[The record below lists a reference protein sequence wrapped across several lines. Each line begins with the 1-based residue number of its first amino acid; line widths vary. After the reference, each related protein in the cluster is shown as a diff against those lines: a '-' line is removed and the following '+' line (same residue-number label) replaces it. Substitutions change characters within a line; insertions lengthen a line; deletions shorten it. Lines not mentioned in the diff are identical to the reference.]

1 MNWVE
6 TFKQMK
12 AGLSLEKAVREEI
25 EQALAKYP
33 FFAMARMMVAK
44 VATKEGDHRAQ
55 GLRFLASLYAPHR
68 QYYAFFMGDRVRPI
82 VSPPPRM
89 GGQEVQTPREPSS
102 KQEGTP
108 SSSDEPG
115 PADPMPFAPEYL
127 PKLQGKLKAKI
138 YLYRGLSERLRQ
150 AIRLPPLVAEPP
162 QESLESVAPPP
173 GDIPASQTL
182 GETRPSEPL
191 SPPLRPEEMPQF
203 SPSKETQDPSVD
215 LPTLPLPLPT
225 ETSESPPPAK
235 LSPLLLTLQFELPE
249 KPPQPPFP
257 DKEPPPEVSPI
268 PPSAPEALTAPGESA
283 LSSSA
288 ASESVVSEAQTP
300 SPSEAA
306 ESTPPKA
313 GLVEPISAFTK
324 PYVPLENPD
333 APVAPSAASGSVVSE
348 AQTPSPSEAAE
359 STPPETG
366 LVEPISAFT
375 KPYVPLENPD
385 APVAPSA
392 ASGSVVSESQT
403 PSPSEAAESTPPETG
418 LVEPISAFTKPY
430 VPLENPDAPVAP
442 SAASGSVVSEAQ
454 TPSPSEA
461 AESTPPKAGLVEP
474 ISAFTKPYVPLENP
488 DAPVAPSKA
497 RSTHEESG
505 GEPTSSIAPELFQSE
520 HPIRLILLPEFDPE
534 RSVHLSVPEPA
545 PLEEP
550 PPSPSSEVSQ
560 PISPPAESLSAEPSA
575 LSASKSLSPA
585 WQSFLSEIEKPLAQV
600 AQETFPHAPHTLERL
615 RQAFIRYLLEARKE
629 RRLPQEPPPPSTA
642 IEEVLRLLETFQPK
656 GPEAVSAPPLI
667 GVPESEPPV
676 SPPPIYTETMARLCW
691 SQGDLP
697 LAIEIYEKLKA
708 KFPEKASYYQA
719 QIERIQRGERP

>member
-44 VATKEGDHRAQ
+44 VATKEGDPRAQ

-182 GETRPSEPL
+182 EETRPSEPL
-191 SPPLRPEEMPQF
+191 SPPLRSEEMPRLP
-203 SPSKETQDPSVD
+203 PSDEETAPQTQSLSAD

-225 ETSESPPPAK
+225 EIPESPPPAK
-235 LSPLLLTLQFELPE
+235 LSPLLLTLQFELLE

-268 PPSAPEALTAPGESA
+268 PPSAPEALTAPEESV

-288 ASESVVSEAQTP
+288 ASE
-300 SPSEAA
+300 
-306 ESTPPKA
+306 
-313 GLVEPISAFTK
+313 
-324 PYVPLENPD
+324 
-333 APVAPSAASGSVVSE
+333 SVVSE

-392 ASGSVVSESQT
+392 GSESVVSEAQT
-403 PSPSEAAESTPPETG
+403 SSPSEAAESTPPERG
-418 LVEPISAFTKPY
+418 HVEPISAFTKPY

-454 TPSPSEA
+454 TPLPSEA
-461 AESTPPKAGLVEP
+461 VESTPPERGHVEP

-497 RSTHEESG
+497 GSTHEESG

-520 HPIRLILLPEFDPE
+520 HPIRLIVLPDFDPE
-534 RSVHLSVPEPA
+534 GSVHLSVPEPA

-550 PPSPSSEVSQ
+550 PPSPSSEVSK

-600 AQETFPHAPHTLERL
+600 AQEAFPHAPHTLERL

-691 SQGDLP
+691 GQGDLP

-708 KFPEKASYYQA
+708 KFPEKAAYYQA

>member
-12 AGLSLEKAVREEI
+12 AGLSLEKAVRQEI
-25 EQALAKYP
+25 EQVLAKYP

-44 VATKEGDHRAQ
+44 VATKEGDPRAQ

-108 SSSDEPG
+108 SNSDEPG
-115 PADPMPFAPEYL
+115 PADPMPFATEYL

-191 SPPLRPEEMPQF
+191 SPPLRPEEMPRLP
-203 SPSKETQDPSVD
+203 PSDEETAPQTQSLSAD

-249 KPPQPPFP
+249 KPPQSPFP
-257 DKEPPPEVSPI
+257 DKEPPTEVSSI
-268 PPSAPEALTAPGESA
+268 PPSAPEALTAPGESV

-288 ASESVVSEAQTP
+288 ASESVVSEAQ
-300 SPSEAA
+300 
-306 ESTPPKA
+306 
-313 GLVEPISAFTK
+313 I
-324 PYVPLENPD
+324 
-333 APVAPSAASGSVVSE
+333 
-348 AQTPSPSEAAE
+348 PSPSEAAE

-392 ASGSVVSESQT
+392 ASESVVSEGET
-403 PSPSEAAESTPPETG
+403 PSPSEAGESTPPE
-418 LVEPISAFTKPY
+418 S
-430 VPLENPDAPVAP
+430 
-442 SAASGSVVSEAQ
+442 
-454 TPSPSEA
+454 
-461 AESTPPKAGLVEP
+461 GLVEP

-497 RSTHEESG
+497 RATLEDEESTS
-505 GEPTSSIAPELFQSE
+505 GEPTSSAARELFQSE
-520 HPIRLILLPEFDPE
+520 HPIRLILLPDFDPE
-534 RSVHLSVPEPA
+534 GSVHLSVPEPA

-550 PPSPSSEVSQ
+550 SPSPSSEVSK

-600 AQETFPHAPHTLERL
+600 AQEAFPHAPHTLERL

-656 GPEAVSAPPLI
+656 GPEAASAPPLI

-708 KFPEKASYYQA
+708 KFPEKAAYYQA

>member
-1 MNWVE
+1 
-6 TFKQMK
+6 MK

-44 VATKEGDHRAQ
+44 VATKEGDPRAQ

-150 AIRLPPLVAEPP
+150 AIRLPPLVAEPLH
-162 QESLESVAPPP
+162 ESLESVAPPP

-182 GETRPSEPL
+182 GETRLSAPL
-191 SPPLRPEEMPQF
+191 SPPLRPEEMPRLP
-203 SPSKETQDPSVD
+203 PSDEETAPQTQSLSAD

-225 ETSESPPPAK
+225 EIPESPPPSK

-249 KPPQPPFP
+249 KPPQTPFS
-257 DKEPPPEVSPI
+257 DKEPPTEVSPI
-268 PPSAPEALTAPGESA
+268 PPSAPEALTAPGESV

-288 ASESVVSEAQTP
+288 GSESVVSEAQAP

-313 GLVEPISAFTK
+313 GWVEPISAFTK

-348 AQTPSPSEAAE
+348 AQTPSPSE
-359 STPPETG
+359 
-366 LVEPISAFT
+366 V
-375 KPYVPLENPD
+375 
-385 APVAPSA
+385 
-392 ASGSVVSESQT
+392 
-403 PSPSEAAESTPPETG
+403 
-418 LVEPISAFTKPY
+418 
-430 VPLENPDAPVAP
+430 
-442 SAASGSVVSEAQ
+442 
-454 TPSPSEA
+454 
-461 AESTPPKAGLVEP
+461 AESTPPKAGWVEP

-497 RSTHEESG
+497 RATLEDEESTG
-505 GEPTSSIAPELFQSE
+505 GEPTSSVARELFQSE

-534 RSVHLSVPEPA
+534 GSVHLSVPEPA

-550 PPSPSSEVSQ
+550 PPSPSSEVSK

-600 AQETFPHAPHTLERL
+600 AQEAFPHAPQTLERL

-656 GPEAVSAPPLI
+656 GPEAVSAPLLI

-708 KFPEKASYYQA
+708 KFPEKAAYYQA

>member
-1 MNWVE
+1 
-6 TFKQMK
+6 MK

-44 VATKEGDHRAQ
+44 VATKEGDPRAQ

-182 GETRPSEPL
+182 EETRPSEPL
-191 SPPLRPEEMPQF
+191 SPPLRSEEMPRLP
-203 SPSKETQDPSVD
+203 PSDEETAPQTQSLSAD

-225 ETSESPPPAK
+225 EIPESPPPAK
-235 LSPLLLTLQFELPE
+235 LSPLLLTLQFELLE

-268 PPSAPEALTAPGESA
+268 PPSAPEALTAPEESV

-300 SPSEAA
+300 SPSEAGESTPPETGLVEPISAFTKPYVPLENPDAPVAPSAGSESVVSEAQTSSPSEAA
-306 ESTPPKA
+306 ESTPPER
-313 GLVEPISAFTK
+313 GHVEPISAFTK

-348 AQTPSPSEAAE
+348 AQTPLPSEAVE
-359 STPPETG
+359 STPPERG
-366 LVEPISAFT
+366 H
-375 KPYVPLENPD
+375 
-385 APVAPSA
+385 
-392 ASGSVVSESQT
+392 
-403 PSPSEAAESTPPETG
+403 
-418 LVEPISAFTKPY
+418 
-430 VPLENPDAPVAP
+430 
-442 SAASGSVVSEAQ
+442 
-454 TPSPSEA
+454 
-461 AESTPPKAGLVEP
+461 VEP

-497 RSTHEESG
+497 GSTHEESG

-520 HPIRLILLPEFDPE
+520 HPIRLIVLPDFDPE
-534 RSVHLSVPEPA
+534 GSVHLSVPEPA

-550 PPSPSSEVSQ
+550 PPSPSSEVSK

-600 AQETFPHAPHTLERL
+600 AQEAFPHAPHTLERL

-691 SQGDLP
+691 GQGDLP

-708 KFPEKASYYQA
+708 KFPEKAAYYQA

>member
-1 MNWVE
+1 
-6 TFKQMK
+6 MK

-44 VATKEGDHRAQ
+44 VATKEGDPRAQ

-162 QESLESVAPPP
+162 QESLESVVPPS

-182 GETRPSEPL
+182 RETRPSEPP
-191 SPPLRPEEMPQF
+191 SPPLRSEEMPRLP
-203 SPSKETQDPSVD
+203 PSDEETAPQTQSLSAD

-225 ETSESPPPAK
+225 EIPESPPPAK

-249 KPPQPPFP
+249 KSPQPPFP
-257 DKEPPPEVSPI
+257 HKEPPPEVSPI
-268 PPSAPEALTAPGESA
+268 PPSTLEALTAPGGSV

-333 APVAPSAASGSVVSE
+333 APVAPSAG
-348 AQTPSPSEAAE
+348 
-359 STPPETG
+359 
-366 LVEPISAFT
+366 
-375 KPYVPLENPD
+375 
-385 APVAPSA
+385 
-392 ASGSVVSESQT
+392 
-403 PSPSEAAESTPPETG
+403 
-418 LVEPISAFTKPY
+418 
-430 VPLENPDAPVAP
+430 
-442 SAASGSVVSEAQ
+442 SGSVVSEAQ

-488 DAPVAPSKA
+488 DAPVAPSAASGSMVSESQAPSPSEAGGSTPPETGLVEPISAFTKPYVPLENPDAPVAPSKA
-497 RSTHEESG
+497 RSTHEESE

-520 HPIRLILLPEFDPE
+520 NPIRLIVPPDFDPGG
-534 RSVHLSVPEPA
+534 SVHLSVPEPA

-550 PPSPSSEVSQ
+550 PPSPSSEVSK

-600 AQETFPHAPHTLERL
+600 AQEAFPHAPQTLERL

-691 SQGDLP
+691 GQGDLP

-708 KFPEKASYYQA
+708 KFPEKAAYYQA

>member
-44 VATKEGDHRAQ
+44 VATKEGDPRAQ

-182 GETRPSEPL
+182 EETRPSEPL
-191 SPPLRPEEMPQF
+191 SPPLRSEEMPRLP
-203 SPSKETQDPSVD
+203 PSDEETAPQTQSLSAD

-225 ETSESPPPAK
+225 EIPESPPPAK
-235 LSPLLLTLQFELPE
+235 LSPLLLTLQFELLE

-268 PPSAPEALTAPGESA
+268 PPSAPEALTAPEESV

-300 SPSEAA
+300 SPSEA
-306 ESTPPKA
+306 
-313 GLVEPISAFTK
+313 G
-324 PYVPLENPD
+324 
-333 APVAPSAASGSVVSE
+333 
-348 AQTPSPSEAAE
+348 E

-385 APVAPSA
+385 APVAPS
-392 ASGSVVSESQT
+392 
-403 PSPSEAAESTPPETG
+403 
-418 LVEPISAFTKPY
+418 
-430 VPLENPDAPVAP
+430 
-442 SAASGSVVSEAQ
+442 
-454 TPSPSEA
+454 
-461 AESTPPKAGLVEP
+461 KAG
-474 ISAFTKPYVPLENP
+474 
-488 DAPVAPSKA
+488 
-497 RSTHEESG
+497 STHEESG

-520 HPIRLILLPEFDPE
+520 HPIRLIVLPDFDPE
-534 RSVHLSVPEPA
+534 GSVHLSVPEPA

-550 PPSPSSEVSQ
+550 PPSPSSEVSK

-600 AQETFPHAPHTLERL
+600 AQEAFPHAPHTLERL

-691 SQGDLP
+691 GQGDLP

-708 KFPEKASYYQA
+708 KFPEKAAYYQA

>member
-44 VATKEGDHRAQ
+44 VATKEGDPRAP

-89 GGQEVQTPREPSS
+89 GGQEVQTSREPSS

-108 SSSDEPG
+108 SSSEEPG

-127 PKLQGKLKAKI
+127 PKLQGKLKAKV

-162 QESLESVAPPP
+162 QESLESVVPSPEDTP
-173 GDIPASQTL
+173 VTQIVE
-182 GETRPSEPL
+182 ETRPSEPPL
-191 SPPLRPEEMPQF
+191 PPLRSEEMPRLP
-203 SPSKETQDPSVD
+203 PSDEETAPQTQSLSAD

-225 ETSESPPPAK
+225 EIPESPPSAK

-249 KPPQPPFP
+249 KPPQPPSP
-257 DKEPPPEVSPI
+257 DKEPPIEVSPI
-268 PPSAPEALTAPGESA
+268 SPSAPEALTAPAEPV

-288 ASESVVSEAQTP
+288 GSEAVVSSEAQT
-300 SPSEAA
+300 SSSSEAV
-306 ESTPPKA
+306 ESTPPEK

-333 APVAPSAASGSVVSE
+333 APVTLSGASGSVVSE
-348 AQTPSPSEAAE
+348 AQTPSSSEAKE
-359 STPPETG
+359 ST
-366 LVEPISAFT
+366 S
-375 KPYVPLENPD
+375 
-385 APVAPSA
+385 
-392 ASGSVVSESQT
+392 
-403 PSPSEAAESTPPETG
+403 
-418 LVEPISAFTKPY
+418 
-430 VPLENPDAPVAP
+430 
-442 SAASGSVVSEAQ
+442 
-454 TPSPSEA
+454 
-461 AESTPPKAGLVEP
+461 PKAGLVEP

-497 RSTHEESG
+497 RTAPEESG
-505 GEPTSSIAPELFQSE
+505 TKPTSSLSPELFQSE
-520 HPIRLILLPEFDPE
+520 YPIRLILLPDFDPE
-534 RSVHLSVPEPA
+534 GSVHLSVPEPA

-550 PPSPSSEVSQ
+550 PSSPSSAASK
-560 PISPPAESLSAEPSA
+560 PISPPAESVSVEPSA
-575 LSASKSLSPA
+575 FSASKRLSPS

-600 AQETFPHAPHTLERL
+600 AQEAFSQAPQTLEKL

-629 RRLPQEPPPPSTA
+629 RRLPQEPPPPSPSTA

-656 GPEAVSAPPLI
+656 GLEAASAPPI
-667 GVPESEPPV
+667 VGVPESEPPV

-708 KFPEKASYYQA
+708 KFPEKAAYYQA

>member
-1 MNWVE
+1 
-6 TFKQMK
+6 MK

-44 VATKEGDHRAQ
+44 VATKEGDPRAQ

-182 GETRPSEPL
+182 EETRPSEPL
-191 SPPLRPEEMPQF
+191 SPPLRSEEMPRLP
-203 SPSKETQDPSVD
+203 PSDEETAPQTQSLSAD

-225 ETSESPPPAK
+225 EIPESPPPAK
-235 LSPLLLTLQFELPE
+235 LSPLLLTLQFELLE

-268 PPSAPEALTAPGESA
+268 PPSAPEALTAPEESV

-288 ASESVVSEAQTP
+288 ASE
-300 SPSEAA
+300 
-306 ESTPPKA
+306 
-313 GLVEPISAFTK
+313 
-324 PYVPLENPD
+324 
-333 APVAPSAASGSVVSE
+333 SVVSE

-392 ASGSVVSESQT
+392 GSESVVSEAQT
-403 PSPSEAAESTPPETG
+403 SSPSEAAESTPPETG

-454 TPSPSEA
+454 TPLPSEA
-461 AESTPPKAGLVEP
+461 VESTPPERGHVEP

-497 RSTHEESG
+497 GSTHEESG

-520 HPIRLILLPEFDPE
+520 HPIRLIVLPDFDPE
-534 RSVHLSVPEPA
+534 GSVHLSVPEPA

-550 PPSPSSEVSQ
+550 PPSPSSEVSK

-600 AQETFPHAPHTLERL
+600 AQEAFPHAPHTLERL

-691 SQGDLP
+691 GQGDLP

-708 KFPEKASYYQA
+708 KFPEKAAYYQA

>member
-25 EQALAKYP
+25 EQVLAKYP

-162 QESLESVAPPP
+162 QESLESVVPPL

-182 GETRPSEPL
+182 GETRPSEPP
-191 SPPLRPEEMPQF
+191 SPPLRSEEMPRLP
-203 SPSKETQDPSVD
+203 PSDEETAPQTQSLSAD

-257 DKEPPPEVSPI
+257 DKEPPTEVSPI
-268 PPSAPEALTAPGESA
+268 PPSAPEALTAPGESV

-288 ASESVVSEAQTP
+288 ASESVVSEAQAP

-333 APVAPSAASGSVVSE
+333 APVAPSAGSESVISE
-348 AQTPSPSEAAE
+348 AQTPSPSEAGESTPPKAGLVEPISAFTKPYVPLENPEAPVAPSAGSESVVSEAQAPSPSEAGE

-375 KPYVPLENPD
+375 KPYVPLENP
-385 APVAPSA
+385 
-392 ASGSVVSESQT
+392 E
-403 PSPSEAAESTPPETG
+403 
-418 LVEPISAFTKPY
+418 
-430 VPLENPDAPVAP
+430 
-442 SAASGSVVSEAQ
+442 
-454 TPSPSEA
+454 
-461 AESTPPKAGLVEP
+461 
-474 ISAFTKPYVPLENP
+474 
-488 DAPVAPSKA
+488 APVAPSKA

-534 RSVHLSVPEPA
+534 GSVHLSVPEPA

-550 PPSPSSEVSQ
+550 PPSPSSEVSK

-600 AQETFPHAPHTLERL
+600 AQEAFPHAPHTLERL

-708 KFPEKASYYQA
+708 KFPEKAAYYQA

>member
-12 AGLSLEKAVREEI
+12 AGLSLEKAVQEEI

-162 QESLESVAPPP
+162 QESLESVVPPS

-182 GETRPSEPL
+182 GETRPSEPP
-191 SPPLRPEEMPQF
+191 SPPLRSEEMPRLP
-203 SPSKETQDPSVD
+203 PSDEETAPQTQSLSAD
-215 LPTLPLPLPT
+215 LPTLSLSLPT

-268 PPSAPEALTAPGESA
+268 PPSAPEALTAPEESV

-288 ASESVVSEAQTP
+288 ASESVVSEAQAP
-300 SPSEAA
+300 LPSEAA
-306 ESTPPKA
+306 ESTPPKS
-313 GLVEPISAFTK
+313 GLMEPISAFTK
-324 PYVPLENPD
+324 PYVPLENPE
-333 APVAPSAASGSVVSE
+333 APVAPSAGSESVVSE
-348 AQTPSPSEAAE
+348 AQAPSPSEAGE

-375 KPYVPLENPD
+375 KPYVPLENP
-385 APVAPSA
+385 
-392 ASGSVVSESQT
+392 E
-403 PSPSEAAESTPPETG
+403 
-418 LVEPISAFTKPY
+418 
-430 VPLENPDAPVAP
+430 
-442 SAASGSVVSEAQ
+442 
-454 TPSPSEA
+454 
-461 AESTPPKAGLVEP
+461 
-474 ISAFTKPYVPLENP
+474 
-488 DAPVAPSKA
+488 APVAPSKA

-505 GEPTSSIAPELFQSE
+505 GEPTSSVAPELFQSE

-534 RSVHLSVPEPA
+534 GSVHLSVPEPA

-550 PPSPSSEVSQ
+550 PPSPSSEVSK

-656 GPEAVSAPPLI
+656 SPEAVSAPPLI

-708 KFPEKASYYQA
+708 KFPEKAAYYQA

>member
-1 MNWVE
+1 
-6 TFKQMK
+6 MK

-25 EQALAKYP
+25 EQVLAKYP

-162 QESLESVAPPP
+162 QESLESVVPPS

-182 GETRPSEPL
+182 GETRPSEPP
-191 SPPLRPEEMPQF
+191 SPPLRSEEMPRLP
-203 SPSKETQDPSVD
+203 PSDEETAPQTQSLSAD
-215 LPTLPLPLPT
+215 LPTLSLSLPT

-268 PPSAPEALTAPGESA
+268 PPSAPEALTAPEESV

-288 ASESVVSEAQTP
+288 ASESVVSEAQAP
-300 SPSEAA
+300 LPSEAA
-306 ESTPPKA
+306 ESTPPKS
-313 GLVEPISAFTK
+313 GLMEPISAFTK
-324 PYVPLENPD
+324 PYVPLENPE
-333 APVAPSAASGSVVSE
+333 APVAPSAGSESVVSE
-348 AQTPSPSEAAE
+348 AQAPSPSEAGE

-375 KPYVPLENPD
+375 KPYVPLENP
-385 APVAPSA
+385 
-392 ASGSVVSESQT
+392 E
-403 PSPSEAAESTPPETG
+403 
-418 LVEPISAFTKPY
+418 
-430 VPLENPDAPVAP
+430 
-442 SAASGSVVSEAQ
+442 
-454 TPSPSEA
+454 
-461 AESTPPKAGLVEP
+461 
-474 ISAFTKPYVPLENP
+474 
-488 DAPVAPSKA
+488 APVAPSKA

-505 GEPTSSIAPELFQSE
+505 GEPTSSVAPELFQSE

-534 RSVHLSVPEPA
+534 GSVHLSVPEPA

-550 PPSPSSEVSQ
+550 PPSPSSEVSK

-708 KFPEKASYYQA
+708 KFPEKAAYYQA

>member
-44 VATKEGDHRAQ
+44 VATKEGDPRAQ

-182 GETRPSEPL
+182 EETRPSEPL
-191 SPPLRPEEMPQF
+191 SPPLRSEEMPRLP
-203 SPSKETQDPSVD
+203 PSDEETAPQTQSLSAD

-225 ETSESPPPAK
+225 EIPESPPPAK
-235 LSPLLLTLQFELPE
+235 LSPLLLTLQFELLE

-268 PPSAPEALTAPGESA
+268 PPSAPEALTAPEESV

-300 SPSEAA
+300 SPSEA
-306 ESTPPKA
+306 
-313 GLVEPISAFTK
+313 G
-324 PYVPLENPD
+324 
-333 APVAPSAASGSVVSE
+333 
-348 AQTPSPSEAAE
+348 
-359 STPPETG
+359 
-366 LVEPISAFT
+366 
-375 KPYVPLENPD
+375 
-385 APVAPSA
+385 
-392 ASGSVVSESQT
+392 
-403 PSPSEAAESTPPETG
+403 ESTPPETG

-454 TPSPSEA
+454 TPLPSEA
-461 AESTPPKAGLVEP
+461 VESTPPERGHVEP

-497 RSTHEESG
+497 GSTHEESG

-520 HPIRLILLPEFDPE
+520 HPIRLIVLPDFDPE
-534 RSVHLSVPEPA
+534 GSVHLSVPEPA

-550 PPSPSSEVSQ
+550 PPSPSSEVSK

-600 AQETFPHAPHTLERL
+600 AQEAFPHAPHTLERL

-691 SQGDLP
+691 GQGDLP

-708 KFPEKASYYQA
+708 KFPEKAAYYQA

>member
-44 VATKEGDHRAQ
+44 VATKEGDPRAQ

-182 GETRPSEPL
+182 EETRPSEPL
-191 SPPLRPEEMPQF
+191 SPPLRSEEMPRLP
-203 SPSKETQDPSVD
+203 PSDEETAPQTQSLSAD

-225 ETSESPPPAK
+225 EIPESPPPAK
-235 LSPLLLTLQFELPE
+235 LSPLLLTLQFELLE

-268 PPSAPEALTAPGESA
+268 PPSAPEALTAPEESV

-288 ASESVVSEAQTP
+288 ASE
-300 SPSEAA
+300 
-306 ESTPPKA
+306 
-313 GLVEPISAFTK
+313 
-324 PYVPLENPD
+324 
-333 APVAPSAASGSVVSE
+333 SVVSE

-392 ASGSVVSESQT
+392 ASGSVVSEAQT
-403 PSPSEAAESTPPETG
+403 PLPSEAVESTPPERG
-418 LVEPISAFTKPY
+418 H
-430 VPLENPDAPVAP
+430 
-442 SAASGSVVSEAQ
+442 
-454 TPSPSEA
+454 
-461 AESTPPKAGLVEP
+461 VEP

-497 RSTHEESG
+497 GSTHEESG

-520 HPIRLILLPEFDPE
+520 HPIRLIVLPDFDPE
-534 RSVHLSVPEPA
+534 GSVHLSVPEPA

-550 PPSPSSEVSQ
+550 PPSPSSEVSK

-600 AQETFPHAPHTLERL
+600 AQEAFPHAPHTLERL

-691 SQGDLP
+691 GQGDLP

-708 KFPEKASYYQA
+708 KFPEKAAYYQA

>member
-1 MNWVE
+1 
-6 TFKQMK
+6 MK

-44 VATKEGDHRAQ
+44 VATKEGDPRAQ

-182 GETRPSEPL
+182 EETRPSEPL
-191 SPPLRPEEMPQF
+191 SPPLRSEEMPRLP
-203 SPSKETQDPSVD
+203 PSDEETAPQTQSLSAD

-225 ETSESPPPAK
+225 EIPESPPPAK
-235 LSPLLLTLQFELPE
+235 LSPLLLTLQFELLE

-268 PPSAPEALTAPGESA
+268 PPSAPEALTAPEESV

-300 SPSEAA
+300 SPSEA
-306 ESTPPKA
+306 
-313 GLVEPISAFTK
+313 G
-324 PYVPLENPD
+324 
-333 APVAPSAASGSVVSE
+333 
-348 AQTPSPSEAAE
+348 E

-392 ASGSVVSESQT
+392 GSESVVSEAQT
-403 PSPSEAAESTPPETG
+403 SSPSEAAESTPPETG

-454 TPSPSEA
+454 TPLPSEA
-461 AESTPPKAGLVEP
+461 VESTPPERGHVEP

-497 RSTHEESG
+497 GSTHEESG

-520 HPIRLILLPEFDPE
+520 HPIRLIVLPDFDPE
-534 RSVHLSVPEPA
+534 GSVHLSVPEPA

-550 PPSPSSEVSQ
+550 PPSPSSEVSK

-600 AQETFPHAPHTLERL
+600 AQEAFPHAPHTLERL

-691 SQGDLP
+691 GQGDLP

-708 KFPEKASYYQA
+708 KFPEKAAYYQA

>member
-1 MNWVE
+1 
-6 TFKQMK
+6 MK

-25 EQALAKYP
+25 EQVLAKYP

-44 VATKEGDHRAQ
+44 VATKEGDPRAQ

-115 PADPMPFAPEYL
+115 PAGPMPFAPEYL

-162 QESLESVAPPP
+162 QESLESVAPSP

-182 GETRPSEPL
+182 RETRPSEPP

-203 SPSKETQDPSVD
+203 SPSKETQGPSSD

-225 ETSESPPPAK
+225 ENPESPPPAK

-249 KPPQPPFP
+249 KPPQTPFP
-257 DKEPPPEVSPI
+257 DKGPPPEVSPI
-268 PPSAPEALTAPGESA
+268 PPSAPEALTAPGESV

-288 ASESVVSEAQTP
+288 ASESVVLEAQTP

-306 ESTPPKA
+306 ESTPPER
-313 GLVEPISAFTK
+313 GHVEPISAFTK

-333 APVAPSAASGSVVSE
+333 APVAPSAGSASVVSE
-348 AQTPSPSEAAE
+348 AQTPSPSEAGE
-359 STPPETG
+359 STPPET
-366 LVEPISAFT
+366 
-375 KPYVPLENPD
+375 
-385 APVAPSA
+385 
-392 ASGSVVSESQT
+392 
-403 PSPSEAAESTPPETG
+403 
-418 LVEPISAFTKPY
+418 
-430 VPLENPDAPVAP
+430 
-442 SAASGSVVSEAQ
+442 
-454 TPSPSEA
+454 
-461 AESTPPKAGLVEP
+461 GLVEP

-505 GEPTSSIAPELFQSE
+505 GEPISSIAPELFQSE
-520 HPIRLILLPEFDPE
+520 HPIRLIVLPDFDPE
-534 RSVHLSVPEPA
+534 GSVHLSVPEPA

-550 PPSPSSEVSQ
+550 PPFPSSEVSK

-575 LSASKSLSPA
+575 PSASKSLSPA

-600 AQETFPHAPHTLERL
+600 AQEAFPDAPQTLDRL

-708 KFPEKASYYQA
+708 KFPEKAAYYQA

>member
-162 QESLESVAPPP
+162 ESLESVAPPL

-203 SPSKETQDPSVD
+203 SPSKETQDPSAD
-215 LPTLPLPLPT
+215 LPTLPLSLPT

-249 KPPQPPFP
+249 KPPQTPFP

-268 PPSAPEALTAPGESA
+268 SPSAPEALTAPEESV

-306 ESTPPKA
+306 ESTPPER
-313 GLVEPISAFTK
+313 GHVEPISAFTK
-324 PYVPLENPD
+324 SYVPLENPDAPVALSAASESVVSEAQTPSPSEVAESTPPERGHVEPISAFTKSYVPLENPD
-333 APVAPSAASGSVVSE
+333 APVAPSAASESVVSE
-348 AQTPSPSEAAE
+348 AQTPSPSEVAE
-359 STPPETG
+359 STPPERG
-366 LVEPISAFT
+366 HVEPISAFT
-375 KPYVPLENPD
+375 K
-385 APVAPSA
+385 S
-392 ASGSVVSESQT
+392 
-403 PSPSEAAESTPPETG
+403 
-418 LVEPISAFTKPY
+418 
-430 VPLENPDAPVAP
+430 
-442 SAASGSVVSEAQ
+442 
-454 TPSPSEA
+454 
-461 AESTPPKAGLVEP
+461 
-474 ISAFTKPYVPLENP
+474 YVPLENP

-505 GEPTSSIAPELFQSE
+505 DEPTSSIAPELFQSE
-520 HPIRLILLPEFDPE
+520 HPIRLIVLPDFDPE
-534 RSVHLSVPEPA
+534 GSVHLSVPEPA

-550 PPSPSSEVSQ
+550 PPSPSSEVSK
-560 PISPPAESLSAEPSA
+560 PISLPAESLSAEPSA

-600 AQETFPHAPHTLERL
+600 AQEAFPHAPHTLERL

-708 KFPEKASYYQA
+708 KFPEKAAYYQA

>member
-44 VATKEGDHRAQ
+44 VATKEGDPRAQ

-182 GETRPSEPL
+182 EETRPSEPL
-191 SPPLRPEEMPQF
+191 SPPLRSEEMPRLP
-203 SPSKETQDPSVD
+203 PSDEETAPQTQSLSAD

-225 ETSESPPPAK
+225 EIPESPPPAK
-235 LSPLLLTLQFELPE
+235 LSPLLLTLQFELLE

-268 PPSAPEALTAPGESA
+268 PPSAPEALTAPEESV

-300 SPSEAA
+300 SPSEAGESTPPETGLVEPISAFTKPYVPLENPDAPVAPSAGSESVVSEAQTSSPSEAA
-306 ESTPPKA
+306 ESTPPER
-313 GLVEPISAFTK
+313 GHVEPISAFTK

-348 AQTPSPSEAAE
+348 AQTPLPSEAVE
-359 STPPETG
+359 STPPERG
-366 LVEPISAFT
+366 H
-375 KPYVPLENPD
+375 
-385 APVAPSA
+385 
-392 ASGSVVSESQT
+392 
-403 PSPSEAAESTPPETG
+403 
-418 LVEPISAFTKPY
+418 
-430 VPLENPDAPVAP
+430 
-442 SAASGSVVSEAQ
+442 
-454 TPSPSEA
+454 
-461 AESTPPKAGLVEP
+461 VEP

-497 RSTHEESG
+497 GSTHEESG

-520 HPIRLILLPEFDPE
+520 HPIRLIVLPDFDPE
-534 RSVHLSVPEPA
+534 GSVHLSVPEPA

-550 PPSPSSEVSQ
+550 PPSPSSEVSK

-600 AQETFPHAPHTLERL
+600 AQEAFPHAPHTLERL

-691 SQGDLP
+691 GQGDLP

-708 KFPEKASYYQA
+708 KFPEKAAYYQA

>member
-1 MNWVE
+1 
-6 TFKQMK
+6 MK

-44 VATKEGDHRAQ
+44 VATKEGDPRAQ

-182 GETRPSEPL
+182 EETRPSEPL
-191 SPPLRPEEMPQF
+191 SPPLRSEEMPRLP
-203 SPSKETQDPSVD
+203 PSDEETAPQTQSLSAD

-225 ETSESPPPAK
+225 EIPESPPPAK
-235 LSPLLLTLQFELPE
+235 LSPLLLTLQFELLE

-268 PPSAPEALTAPGESA
+268 PPSAPEALTAPEESV

-300 SPSEAA
+300 SPSEA
-306 ESTPPKA
+306 
-313 GLVEPISAFTK
+313 G
-324 PYVPLENPD
+324 
-333 APVAPSAASGSVVSE
+333 
-348 AQTPSPSEAAE
+348 
-359 STPPETG
+359 
-366 LVEPISAFT
+366 
-375 KPYVPLENPD
+375 
-385 APVAPSA
+385 
-392 ASGSVVSESQT
+392 
-403 PSPSEAAESTPPETG
+403 ESTPPETG

-454 TPSPSEA
+454 TPLPSEA
-461 AESTPPKAGLVEP
+461 VESTPPERGHVEP

-497 RSTHEESG
+497 GSTHEESG

-520 HPIRLILLPEFDPE
+520 HPIRLIVLPDFDPE
-534 RSVHLSVPEPA
+534 GSVHLSVPEPA

-550 PPSPSSEVSQ
+550 PPSPSSEVSK

-600 AQETFPHAPHTLERL
+600 AQEAFPHAPHTLERL

-691 SQGDLP
+691 GQGDLP

-708 KFPEKASYYQA
+708 KFPEKAAYYQA